1 MFCIFVAVI
10 VVVVVVVVFVLAAV
24 VGVAVVG
31 VAVVYII
38 HRPRNSVHPAAL
50 SVYAKPIFNSL

>member
-1 MFCIFVAVI
+1 MFCIFV
-10 VVVVVVVVFVLAAV
+10 VVVVAVVVVLA
-24 VGVAVVG
+24 AVVG